1 MAVHLGGSPGKD
13 RRPVI
18 PAHEVSG
25 VVMALG
31 YGTTGM
37 RIGDA
42 VYGLT
47 DWYRDGAAAENIA
60 VEARNLALIPSSLS
74 HVQAVGMLRGGLTAW
89 QALFVHGRLEAGQW
103 VLIHGAGGGV
113 GTVAVQLAHAAGAH
127 VVATGHASS
136 QQLVTELGAEVFVN
150 VDQDRFEES
159 VEAVD
164 LVFDLVGGDVL
175 HRSWSVVKPGGAIV
189 SVVDDPGAASDG
201 EDGRRGVLFVVEPN
215 RAELDEL
222 SRRIEAGELRPI
234 IGQVLPLADGRDAF
248 AAKQRH
254 AVPGKI
260 VLQVDER

>member
-1 MAVHLGGSPGKD
+1 
-13 RRPVI
+13 
-18 PAHEVSG
+18 
-25 VVMALG
+25 MALG
-31 YGTTGM
+31 DGTTGM

-47 DWYRDGAAAENIA
+47 DWYRDGAAAEYVA
-60 VEARNLALIPSSLS
+60 VEARNLAPIPSSLT
-74 HVQAVGMLRGGLTAW
+74 HVQAAGMAMGGLTAW

-113 GTVAVQLAHAAGAH
+113 GTVAVQLAHAVGAH
-127 VVATGHASS
+127 VAAAGHASS
-136 QQLVTELGAEVFVN
+136 QQIVTELGAEVFVN

-164 LVFDLVGGDVL
+164 VVFDLVGGDVL

-189 SVVDDPGAASDG
+189 SVVEDPGAASDG
-201 EDGRRGVLFVVEPN
+201 EDGTHGLYFVVEPN

-222 SRRIEAGELRPI
+222 SRRIDAGELQPI

-248 AAKQRH
+248 VAKQRR

-260 VLQVDER
+260 VLQVGDD